1 MVETRVEQ
9 LLADVSQGHTAS
21 QERLIDVVYDDLR
34 HLARAQIARAVGTEG
49 TMGAT
54 ALVHEAWLR
63 LEGDL
68 ESVAKNRSYFYGAAA
83 CAMRRV
89 LIDYA
94 RNRGA
99 QKRGGDRNRL
109 PLEAIDLSREGRDEE
124 LIEVDQLIEQLA
136 EQDDRLAAV
145 VRLRFWV
152 GLSTEETAAA
162 LGCSS
167 RTVKRDWAYAR
178 ASFIDALGLTD
189 TSGDKRA

>member
-9 LLADVSQGHTAS
+9 LLAEVSEGRAES
-21 QERLIDVVYDDLR
+21 QDRLIDLVYDDLR
-34 HLARAQIARAVGTEG
+34 QLARTQIARATGAEG

-68 ESVAKNRSYFYGAAA
+68 ESIVENRAYFYGAAA

-94 RNRGA
+94 RSRGA
-99 QKRGGDRNRL
+99 QKRGGGRKRL
-109 PLEAIDLSREGRDEE
+109 PLEAIDLSREGRDDE
-124 LIEVDQLIEQLA
+124 LIEVDGLIEQIAKQDERLA
-136 EQDDRLAAV
+136 EV

-152 GLSTEETAAA
+152 GLGTEETANA

-178 ASFIDALGLTD
+178 AFLIDALDLTGSSD
-189 TSGDKRA
+189 EERS